1 MNIPHRN
8 SVNYTEEEFGNIVSP
23 VIERSIN
30 NLKSNNGEE
39 GVIQMWLNNNV
50 GLNIHRVDEHHIE
63 FLKNKLYEASWNNE
77 VKFRED
83 ERTGGRDLYIALYL

>member
-50 GLNIHRVDEHHIE
+50 GLNIH
-63 FLKNKLYEASWNNE
+63 
-77 VKFRED
+77 
-83 ERTGGRDLYIALYL
+83 